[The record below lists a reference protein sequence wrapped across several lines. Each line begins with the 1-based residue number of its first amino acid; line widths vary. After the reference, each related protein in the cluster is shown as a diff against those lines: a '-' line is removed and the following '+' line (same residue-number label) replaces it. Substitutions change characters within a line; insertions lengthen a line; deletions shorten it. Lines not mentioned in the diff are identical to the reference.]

1 MESLCAFVLDRA
13 SVYPSFCFNEQSEG
27 LDVSEIWS
35 FHPSNELQ
43 TTHIPDFDVGS
54 WLTKGTPHETEASTL
69 LRLVWVRLHKD
80 VRPWQL
86 NIRKSSL
93 DAVLG
98 KLKIEEA
105 YRYSFTSP
113 GTFAV
118 MPVHRTRLSNTLV
131 FSLCMPDLFA
141 VVWTH
146 DAVSGRT
153 EGVCW
158 ADDWISEVM
167 QDVVSHLKGWAQHP
181 LFLALAVSVM
191 LGHLLDRDLD
201 REVKSIAAVE
211 NRTRYHG
218 FKHTSVG
225 IAEGDYALLSERM
238 SGCAVSLAG
247 LERIF
252 KVLDDF
258 LGEISTHM
266 QRHGV
271 KDDPNLENVNQN
283 VNESVE
289 TLKRRLKMQNIQ
301 IDYLSRRVEIQ
312 LRAVGNA
319 SFIPQL
325 LAWHPL
331 TSPTNH
337 IPTQLFNLIA
347 QKETKVGIAV
357 AEDSRTLAAA
367 SKEDSTAMKTLAAVT
382 VAFLP
387 GTSVAAFFAM
397 PLFEWNAISDGMIV
411 SKRFW
416 IYWAVTVPLTFLT
429 LVIWALWTR
438 RQARVQRISERRAR
452 EELLADI
459 EVNRGGG
466 MVGGKEP

>member
-13 SVYPSFCFNEQSEG
+13 SVYPSFCFNEKSEG
-27 LDVSEIWS
+27 LDVSEIRS

-43 TTHIPDFDVGS
+43 RTHIPDCDVAS
-54 WLTKGTPHETEASTL
+54 WLTKGSPHETEASTL

-98 KLKIEEA
+98 YLRIKEA

-118 MPVHRTRLSNTLV
+118 MPVRQTGNSNTLV

-167 QDVVSHLKGWAQHP
+167 QDVVSHLKGMAQHP

-201 REVKSIAAVE
+201 REAKSIAAVE

-225 IAEGDYALLSERM
+225 IAEGDYALLSEKM

-258 LGEISTHM
+258 LGEISIHT

-271 KDDPNLENVNQN
+271 KDDPNLENVNLN

-312 LRAVGNA
+312 LRAVSNA

-325 LAWHPL
+325 LTRHPL
-331 TSPTNH
+331 TSPTDH
-337 IPTQLFNLIA
+337 
-347 QKETKVGIAV
+347 VGH
-357 AEDSRTLAAA
+357 SY
-367 SKEDSTAMKTLAAVT
+367 ST
-382 VAFLP
+382 
-387 GTSVAAFFAM
+387 S
-397 PLFEWNAISDGMIV
+397 
-411 SKRFW
+411 
-416 IYWAVTVPLTFLT
+416 
-429 LVIWALWTR
+429 
-438 RQARVQRISERRAR
+438 
-452 EELLADI
+452 
-459 EVNRGGG
+459 
-466 MVGGKEP
+466 